1 MPSACFAAIG
11 NVQRITQ
18 HAKGISLRY
27 GVIVLGN
34 LIRFFTKKSFYHQGE
49 WIEVRFMVLISGFN
63 IWWGITCLV
72 ANLIGKEEKCK
83 FTHP

>member
-1 MPSACFAAIG
+1 MMP
-11 NVQRITQ
+11 
-18 HAKGISLRY
+18 
-27 GVIVLGN
+27 
-34 LIRFFTKKSFYHQGE
+34 KKPINKNQGGGE

-72 ANLIGKEEKCK
+72 AKLIAEEEKCK